1 MVTAVESESFLVNK
15 LSCNVT
21 LALTVYKWSLKVHEA
36 KQFNSSLSPHLLP
49 AESGYYFSFLDYFS
63 TF

>member
-49 AESGYYFSFLDYFS
+49 AEHA
-63 TF
+63 